1 MTPREGSTGASEAVP
16 PVRYWVFNYAPQW
29 EAVSKEIDS
38 LLEGL
43 GGVDGSLISLNTAD
57 ARLQLNGRVKR
68 VPLPHGLPLY
78 PLLRRHAAR
87 PGVNHLFASAGERWL
102 SPVLARH
109 TAVLTVAKGTSSL
122 DRIERNAETLRRFRA
137 VVVHSE
143 RDRDLMHQVG
153 VAETSIHLIRPGM
166 PLARYRE
173 AIGPFTIL
181 FASSP
186 LSAGDFLSR
195 GIHLM
200 LRAAQRLP
208 EVGFLLVWRRRH
220 VEKLRQLIA
229 EAGVANVEVHDG
241 VIRDMGALF
250 DRAHA
255 TALPALEHRSFV
267 PAPRSGLDSLA
278 HGKPLLLS
286 SYVGM
291 AGSVV
296 RAGAG
301 LVFEPTVDGL
311 VAAIE
316 DMRNRYAALRQAA
329 QPYLRE
335 HFSPTTHLEL
345 YRRLYRSLGG

>member
-1 MTPREGSTGASEAVP
+1 MTPRQGVPAALDAIP

-29 EAVSKEIDS
+29 EAVSKEIAS

-43 GGVDGSLISLNTAD
+43 SGVEGSLISLNTTD

-68 VPLPHGLPLY
+68 IPLPHGLPLY

-102 SPVLARH
+102 SPVLTRR

-122 DRIERNAETLRRFRA
+122 ERIERNAETLRRFRA

-143 RDRDLMHQVG
+143 RDRDLMFQVG
-153 VAETSIHLIRPGM
+153 VAEASVRLIRPGM

-173 AIGPFTIL
+173 ATGPFTIL

-200 LRAAQRLP
+200 LRVAQRLP
-208 EVGFLLVWRRRH
+208 EVGFLLVWRRH
-220 VEKLRQLIA
+220 VEKLRRLIA
-229 EAGVANVEVHDG
+229 EAAVHNVEVHDG

-286 SYVGM
+286 NYVGM
-291 AGSVV
+291 AGSVA

-301 LVFEPTVDGL
+301 LVFDPTVDGL

-316 DMRNRYAALRQAA
+316 AMRNRYATLQQAA

-335 HFSPTTHLEL
+335 HFSPATHLEL
-345 YRRLYRSLGG
+345 HRRLYRSLGG